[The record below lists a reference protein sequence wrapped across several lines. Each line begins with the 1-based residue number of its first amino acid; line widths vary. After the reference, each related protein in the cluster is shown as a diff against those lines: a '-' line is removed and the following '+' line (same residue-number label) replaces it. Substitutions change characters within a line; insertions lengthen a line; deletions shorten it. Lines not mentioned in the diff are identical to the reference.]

1 MNDAGSLKD
10 FLVYFLRL
18 GTFGFGGPI
27 ALAARMEKNL
37 VEDRSWLSRQ
47 DYLEGLAFSQLS
59 PGPLVAQLAMYLGW
73 VRGGRFGA
81 VVVSATF
88 ILPSFLMAV
97 TLAAA
102 YVFFGQLSW
111 IQEMFY
117 GIGAAVIAIIT
128 QSAYRLSRKMIGK
141 DPFLWTLFAII
152 AITTVWT
159 GSEIVWLFVLRGF
172 ISLVTKAT
180 PTFLTKPLASSLAGG
195 FGWLFSGAQGAPSS
209 GVLWTL
215 FLFFL
220 KAGAFVFGSGLAIVP
235 FLYGGVVTRFDWLS
249 ERQFLDAIAVAIITP
264 GPVVI
269 TAAFIGY
276 LVAGFVAGTAAAVPV
291 FAPPF
296 LVVIFAAPYYRRF
309 ASNLQV
315 KAFVQR
321 VTAAAVGAI
330 AGAAVILG
338 RRALVDV
345 TTVIIAVA
353 TFAALRWAKKVPEPV
368 VILVAG
374 LAGPALR
381 RGFGNGS

>member
-18 GTFGFGGPI
+18 GTLGFGGPI
-27 ALAARMEKNL
+27 ALAARMEKDL
-37 VEDRSWLSRQ
+37 VEERNWISRQ

-59 PGPLVAQLAMYLGW
+59 PGPLAAQLAMYLGW
-73 VRGGRFGA
+73 VRGGRLGA
-81 VVVSATF
+81 AVISATF
-88 ILPSFLMAV
+88 ILPSLLMALS
-97 TLAAA
+97 LAAA

-159 GSEIVWLFVLRGF
+159 GSEIVWLFVLCGF
-172 ISLVTKAT
+172 ISLVAKAT
-180 PTFLTKPLASSLAGG
+180 PTFLTKPLAPSFAGG
-195 FGWLFSGAQGAPSS
+195 FSWLFSGAQEAAAS
-209 GVLWTL
+209 GVLLTL

-235 FLYGGVVTRFDWLS
+235 FLYGGVVTRFHWLT
-249 ERQFLDAIAVAIITP
+249 ERQFLDAIAVAMITP

-276 LVAGFVAGTAAAVPV
+276 LVAGLVGGAAAAVAV

-296 LVVIFAAPYYRRF
+296 LIVIFAAPYYRRF
-309 ASNLQV
+309 ACNPQV
-315 KAFVQR
+315 KAFVQG

-353 TFAALRWAKKVPEPV
+353 TFVALRWTKKVPEPV

-374 LAGPALR
+374 LAGLALR